1 MRGAFNSKGVA
12 IVAVVVFLHMRAASQ
27 QDGNPQQQGQ
37 ELKQQYEQTT
47 KDMQQR
53 IAALEQQ
60 IENEKQTQNKTRE
73 STISA
78 EELAAQGVTRNAVTG
93 SSNQVGAKYQGQVAL
108 RPTYDELQEA
118 ENKIEGLHRQVGAFE
133 FQGYFRSGYG
143 LNSEGGQQVAFQ
155 APGAEAK
162 YRLGN
167 EAETYG
173 EFIFV
178 NNWLN
183 PEEHPDQGWVKTEIM
198 VEANTTNSTN
208 YAAFPQTVVNGQVT
222 SGGNDQFRLREAFV
236 RGGHFLGD
244 TQPDAI
250 FWAGERYYRRQHVE
264 INDFYPLDL
273 SGYGAGFED
282 VRLGNTKL
290 AVAFLAGAR
299 PDITTQNGNYAK
311 SNIDV
316 RLYDVKGPLG
326 LYGAWFD
333 FATSKG
339 GTTPDGTVIP
349 TSSGEAFG
357 FKFQHLEWHGG
368 YHAFSIQYGTGAASN
383 FSSPG
388 SGTVV
393 ENPTPFINSQA
404 QFLITEQI
412 LHSQTTQAFNSLGTT
427 IAPKLGGLLI
437 LAAAPLAVEEMK
449 ALSPMALHLY
459 RVQEA
464 ASVKMPYTVIGIALL
479 LLAVLIATSKLPTI
493 PHAEYRPEAKGADSV
508 WKHPNLVFGAI
519 AIFAYVGA
527 EVSIGSFLVNYF
539 GQSEIAGLSAKSA
552 AGYVS
557 FYWAGAMLGR
567 FLGAGLLRKFR
578 PGHLLGAFA
587 ICTPSLVSLSM
598 LTHGHFAMWSIL
610 IVGFFNSIMFPTIFS
625 LGVAELGPL
634 TGNGSGILN
643 MAIVGG
649 AIVPL
654 IQSAIADHIG
664 IHHAFFIPVI
674 CYLYILYYA
683 LSGSRPNSERHATA

>member
-1 MRGAFNSKGVA
+1 VIALDVEYGPRVSPGLRGPNSQHMRGAFNAKRVA
-12 IVAVVVFLHMRAASQ
+12 IIAVVVVLHTRASAQ
-27 QDGNPQQQGQ
+27 QGGDLQQQLQ

-47 KDMQQR
+47 QNLQQR
-53 IAALEQQ
+53 ITALEHQ
-60 IENEKQTQNKTRE
+60 IENEKHAQNKTKE

-78 EELAAQGVTRNAVTG
+78 AELAAQGATRNAVTG
-93 SSNQVGAKYQGQVAL
+93 NSDQVGAKYQGQVDL
-108 RPTYDELQEA
+108 QPTYDELQEA
-118 ENKIEGLHRQVGAFE
+118 ENKVEGLQRQVGAFE
-133 FQGYFRSGYG
+133 FHGYFRSGYG

-167 EAETYG
+167 EAETYW

-412 LHSQTTQAFNSLGTT
+412 LLQPNDKFAIMPIFVYQRTKDGNPLHPWQQRVSFGARPEIFFNKYLSLAFEGGFDHTHSQVAPIYAGWLRKFT
-427 IAPKLGGLLI
+427 IAPQI
-437 LAAAPLAVEEMK
+437 
-449 ALSPMALHLY
+449 
-459 RVQEA
+459 
-464 ASVKMPYTVIGIALL
+464 
-479 LLAVLIATSKLPTI
+479 
-493 PHAEYRPEAKGADSV
+493 
-508 WKHPNLVFGAI
+508 
-519 AIFAYVGA
+519 
-527 EVSIGSFLVNYF
+527 
-539 GQSEIAGLSAKSA
+539 
-552 AGYVS
+552 
-557 FYWAGAMLGR
+557 
-567 FLGAGLLRKFR
+567 GAGRKFFSR
-578 PGHLLGAFA
+578 PVLRAF
-587 ICTPSLVSLSM
+587 
-598 LTHGHFAMWSIL
+598 LTYGNWSDGL
-610 IVGFFNSIMFPTIFS
+610 RGF
-625 LGVAELGPL
+625 
-634 TGNGSGILN
+634 
-643 MAIVGG
+643 VGG
-649 AIVPL
+649 
-654 IQSAIADHIG
+654 
-664 IHHAFFIPVI
+664 IPFQNRTDGFTYGVQ
-674 CYLYILYYA
+674 A
-683 LSGSRPNSERHATA
+683 ETWW